1 MAAQYLAFLSLD
13 MLGLGLTHIWAG
25 ETASS
30 SREHQPGFVPREP
43 VCSERKVPVIS
54 HSSPL
59 VAEDRVEWFFYA
71 PSPNRD
77 QDAG

>member
-1 MAAQYLAFLSLD
+1 M
-13 MLGLGLTHIWAG
+13 
-25 ETASS
+25 
-30 SREHQPGFVPREP
+30 
-43 VCSERKVPVIS
+43 IS

-71 PSPNRD
+71 PSPSRD